1 MKKVLFS
8 TALLACSCLSV
19 FAMQLMVE
27 SFSTCRF
34 YWEKMSF
41 SMPASSPEDILVI
54 NEIMYNNP
62 GTDDYEFIEL
72 YNSGDLVIQL
82 QGYRFTQGVTFTFPA
97 YELEPGGYVV
107 VAVDSAKFRQAF
119 NVPAL
124 QWNSGQ
130 ALNNSGETIT
140 LVKPDGSLVDMV
152 AYDDDMLPWPSQA
165 DGFGPSLQLCDPGL
179 DNNNGASW
187 AVSTQP
193 TGFFVSGIQI
203 LATPG
208 AANNCAPPPPPSYPI
223 YNIGTVTTNN
233 PQGIPDSIGVTCQLQ
248 GVVYGNN
255 LRSGGLQ
262 FTLIDEFNDGIHV
275 FSGSQEFGYQ
285 VEEGN
290 EVIVR
295 GIIAQFNG
303 LTQIQPDTVILV
315 SQIQPLFPAT
325 VVVALNEST
334 ESQLVRIE
342 QLSIV
347 DPAQWINSGT
357 GFNVEV
363 TNGTATFQMRIDDNV
378 NIFGTA
384 PPSGPFN
391 LTGIG
396 GQFDSSI
403 PYDEGYQ
410 ILPRYL
416 SDINLISNINDE
428 HAANLVAVFPN
439 PVREL
444 LQIESGWSFTRLFLT
459 DAMGRVVSDRY
470 FEASTAY
477 RFSVQGLPPGFY
489 QLTIIGTEGKAT
501 KKIIIAAD

>member
-1 MKKVLFS
+1 MKRIL
-8 TALLACSCLSV
+8 TASILWALITLPT
-19 FAMQLMVE
+19 FAVNSMFEPV
-27 SFSTCRF
+27 SKCRF
-34 YWEKMSF
+34 SRDIKA
-41 SMPASSPEDILVI
+41 ASNLPLNPEDILVI

-82 QGYRFTQGVTFTFPA
+82 EGYRFTQGVTFTFPA
-97 YELEPGGYVV
+97 YTLQPGAYVV

-119 NVPAL
+119 NIPAF
-124 QWNSGQ
+124 QWNAGQ

-140 LVKPDGSLVDMV
+140 LVKPDNSIVDIV

-165 DGFGPSLQLCDPGL
+165 DGFGPSLQLCEPIS
-179 DNNNGASW
+179 DNNNGANW
-187 AVSTQP
+187 APSSQT

-223 YNIGTVTTNN
+223 YDIGTVTTNN
-233 PQGIPDSIGVTCQLQ
+233 AQGIPDSIGITCQLQ

-255 LRSGGLQ
+255 LRIGGLQ
-262 FTLIDEFNDGIHV
+262 FTLIDESNDGIHV
-275 FSGSQEFGYQ
+275 FNGAQEFGYQ

-295 GIIAQFNG
+295 GVIAQFNG

-315 SQIQPLFPAT
+315 SQSQPLIPAT
-325 VVVALNEST
+325 VVTQLDETT

-342 QLSIV
+342 NLTIV
-347 DPAQWINSGT
+347 DPGQWINSGT
-357 GFNVEV
+357 GFNVTV
-363 TNGTATFQMRIDDNV
+363 TNGSATFQMRIDDNV
-378 NIFGTA
+378 DIFGTT

-396 GQFDSSI
+396 GQFDASA

-416 SDINLISNINDE
+416 SDINLINSIKEEDFSE
-428 HAANLVAVFPN
+428 LVAISPN
-439 PVREL
+439 PATDLVWIHSEKEFHTLR
-444 LQIESGWSFTRLFLT
+444 LT
-459 DAMGRVVSDRY
+459 DATGRLLRIFQFDPCKQYQFTMEY
-470 FEASTAY
+470 FPS
-477 RFSVQGLPPGFY
+477 GLYHLSLLGTNSIATEK
-489 QLTIIGTEGKAT
+489 LLIIR
-501 KKIIIAAD
+501 

>member
-1 MKKVLFS
+1 MTKALSPFFLWAVLLTS
-8 TALLACSCLSV
+8 IPAMAHDTTHGSPCSDKLENPDTGSAA
-19 FAMQLMVE
+19 FN
-27 SFSTCRF
+27 
-34 YWEKMSF
+34 
-41 SMPASSPEDILVI
+41 PEDILVI

-82 QGYRFTQGVTFTFPA
+82 EGYRFSQGVSFTFPA
-97 YELEPGGYVV
+97 YLLQPGAYVV

-119 NVPAL
+119 NIEAF
-124 QWNSGQ
+124 QWNAGQ

-165 DGFGPSLQLCDPGL
+165 DGFGPSLQLCEPVSE
-179 DNNNGASW
+179 NNNGANW
-187 AVSTQP
+187 APSSQP

-208 AANNCAPPPPPSYPI
+208 TANNCAPPPPPSYPI
-223 YNIGTVTTNN
+223 YDIGVVTTNN
-233 PQGIPDSIGVTCQLQ
+233 AMGIPDSIGITCQLQ

-255 LRSGGLQ
+255 LRLGGLQ
-262 FTLIDEFNDGIHV
+262 FTLIDESNDGIHV
-275 FSGSQEFGYQ
+275 FNGAQEFGYQ

-315 SQIQPLFPAT
+315 SQSQPLFPAT
-325 VVVALNEST
+325 VVTQLNEAT
-334 ESQLVRIE
+334 ESQLVQIE
-342 QLSIV
+342 NLTLV

-363 TNGTATFQMRIDDNV
+363 TNGTHTFQMRIDDNV
-378 NIFGTA
+378 DIFGTS
-384 PPSGPFN
+384 PPTGPFN
-391 LTGIG
+391 LIGIG
-396 GQFDSSI
+396 GQFDSSS
-403 PYDEGYQ
+403 PFDEGYQ

-416 SDINLISNINDE
+416 SDINLIN
-428 HAANLVAVFPN
+428 NLKEEDFSSSLTLSPN
-439 PVREL
+439 PASDMVW
-444 LQIESGWSFTRLFLT
+444 IESDRNFHTLVLT
-459 DAMGRVVSDRY
+459 DAHGRQLQVQ
-470 FEASTAY
+470 
-477 RFSVQGLPPGFY
+477 RFAPCKFFSLSVAGLPPGIY
-489 QLTIIGTEGKAT
+489 HLTLRGNSGVGVKPLIITRN
-501 KKIIIAAD
+501 